1 MLLSILIPSH
11 NHEQFVLSTI
21 QAAAR
26 IDVADKEIIVIDDGS
41 SDSSVRVIREYIA
54 SLNTSANIQ
63 FIARENR
70 GLVKTLNEGLSISR
84 GKYFYAVA
92 SDDIPIP
99 EGVAALLKILQND
112 DDLQFALGNAL
123 YMDSEEQREFR
134 PAYGEAHRRFFA
146 LPYEQRRKQMYLRYP
161 QPILLQA
168 TVFRTSALKSMNGWR
183 EDIVVDDFSLFLRM
197 LSQLK
202 QVGKDFAYHPEIM
215 ACFYRQHPSN
225 SYRNLM
231 RQFTMVEQ
239 ALAKLS
245 PPEWRDAALFRNFA
259 LHGLHALRT
268 RKARL
273 FAEMFYSTVR
283 HMGVLRFLRALVS
296 ESGGMMR
303 YALSRRRRVDEA
315 GSTVIH
321 EPPAKNMGYPQ
332 SASF

>member
-1 MLLSILIPSH
+1 MLLSILIPSY

-21 QAAAR
+21 RAAAR
-26 IDVADKEIIVIDDGS
+26 IDVADTEIIVIDDGS

-54 SLNTSANIQ
+54 SLNTSANIR

-70 GLVKTLNEGLSISR
+70 GLVKTLNEGLSMAR
-84 GKYFYAVA
+84 GKYFYVVA

-99 EGVAALLKILQND
+99 EGVASLLKILQND

-146 LPYEQRRKQMYLRYP
+146 LPYEQRQKQMYLRYP
-161 QPILLQA
+161 QPLLLQA
-168 TVFRTSALKSMNGWR
+168 TVFRTSALKSIHGWR

-197 LSQLK
+197 LSQRK

-259 LHGLHALRT
+259 SHGLQAMRRREGWLL
-268 RKARL
+268 AQ
-273 FAEMFYSTVR
+273 MFYSTVK
-283 HMGVLRFLRALVS
+283 HLGFLRFVWTFVS
-296 ESGGMMR
+296 ESWEILKYR
-303 YALSRRRRVDEA
+303 LSRNRVNEPVP
-315 GSTVIH
+315 TVIH
-321 EPPAKNMGYPQ
+321 DPPAKNVGYPR